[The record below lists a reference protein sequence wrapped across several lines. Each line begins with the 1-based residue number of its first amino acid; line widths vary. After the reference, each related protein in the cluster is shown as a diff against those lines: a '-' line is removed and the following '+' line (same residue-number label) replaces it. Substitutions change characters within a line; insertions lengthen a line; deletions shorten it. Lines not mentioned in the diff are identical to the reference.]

1 MPWLKPKGTLGSSDL
16 CSEFKLFNHLRKA
29 YKAPSSPKPD
39 ILNILKP
46 STDTTNDTS
55 SFEDLNSLLN

>member
-16 CSEFKLFNHLRKA
+16 CSKSLSSLILRKA

-55 SFEDLNSLLN
+55 SFEDLNSYK